1 MFRLEEEYVDKHF
14 EDEVLKLIPEKERR
28 WDNRNQVLR
37 FGSSIPYADNIVS
50 SEIPAIFKTITDIE
64 FDSVTI
70 NEYLEGQS
78 IPYHIDREQGGETI
92 HIISLLSD
100 AVLKF
105 KKGFEVRRHFMPRYS
120 LVQFSGDLRWN
131 WRHSLQAEHKRYS
144 IVLRNSLNSKMNK

>member
-1 MFRLEEEYVDKHF
+1 MDKHF

-37 FGSSIPYADNIVS
+37 FGSSIPYSDNIVS
-50 SEIPAIFKTITDIE
+50 NEIPAIFNTITDIE

-78 IPYHIDREQGGETI
+78 IPYHIDREQAGETI
-92 HIISLLSD
+92 YVISLLSD

-105 KKGFEVRRHFMPRYS
+105 KKGFEIRKHFMPRYS
-120 LVQFSGDLRWN
+120 LVEFSGELRWK
-131 WRHSLQAEHKRYS
+131 WRHSLTADSKRYS
-144 IVLRNSLNSKMNK
+144 IVLRNSLDQIVK